1 MRAYMQTGGIIMKII
16 NSGVTA
22 PIGFKASDAAAG
34 IKYQGRTDM
43 AMVYSEADCT
53 CAGTFTTNVVKAA
66 PVIWDR
72 DVVVKGGSA
81 RAIVVNS
88 GIANACTGKE
98 GYEIC
103 EKTAEAAARVLGIR
117 KEQVC
122 IGSTG
127 VIGMQIKID
136 RIINGVSILAEG
148 LADGF
153 EASEKA
159 AKGIMTTDT
168 VHKMTAAEIELS
180 GKKVTIGAMTKGS
193 GMIHPNMCT
202 MLCYITTDA
211 AISNE
216 MLQKALS
223 ASIVDSYNMIS
234 VDGDTSTNDTC
245 FIMANGLAGNPE
257 ITEDNDDFKTFCE
270 ALDAINKDLAK
281 RMAADG
287 EGASHLFEVIVNGA
301 KNKDEAVTLSKSVVG
316 SSLCKAAI
324 YGKDANCG
332 RFMCA
337 LGYSGVQFNPDKVDI
352 YFESKA
358 GSILVVDQG
367 AAPLFDEELALKIL
381 SEDAVTVRCEM
392 NEGEASATAW
402 GCDLTYDYVKINA
415 DYRS

>member
-1 MRAYMQTGGIIMKII
+1 MKVIAG
-16 NSGVTA
+16 GVTA
-22 PIGFKASDAAAG
+22 PKGFLAADTAAG

-53 CAGTFTTNVVKAA
+53 VAGTFTTNVVKAA

-81 RAIVVNS
+81 RAIIVNS

-98 GYEIC
+98 GMDIC
-103 EKTAEAAARVLGIR
+103 DATAKAAAQVLSIR
-117 KEQVC
+117 PEQVC

-127 VIGMQIKID
+127 VIGMQIPKG
-136 RIINGVSILAEG
+136 RIVEGVKVLSTKLESG
-148 LADGF
+148 E
-153 EASEKA
+153 EASLRA
-159 AKGIMTTDT
+159 AKAIMTTDT
-168 VHKMTAAEIELS
+168 VHKMIAVEIELS
-180 GKKVTIGAMTKGS
+180 GKTVTIGAMTKGS

-211 AISNE
+211 AITNE

-223 ASIVDSYNMIS
+223 GSIQDSYNMIS

-245 FIMANGLAGNPE
+245 LALANGLAQNPVIDCE
-257 ITEDNDDFKTFCE
+257 NENYRTFCE
-270 ALDAINKDLAK
+270 ALDYINIYLAK
-281 RMAADG
+281 KMAADG
-287 EGASHLFEVIVNGA
+287 EGATHLYEVIVNGA
-301 KNKDEAVTLSKSVVG
+301 ASKEKAVILAKSVVG

-337 LGYSGVQFNPDKVDI
+337 LGYAGVVFDPDLVDI
-352 YFESKA
+352 YFESAA
-358 GSILVVDQG
+358 GSVLVVSQG
-367 AAPLFDEELALKIL
+367 SAPLFDEELAVAVL
-381 SEDAVTVRCEM
+381 SEEAVTVRCEM
-392 NEGEASATAW
+392 HEGEASATAW

>member
-1 MRAYMQTGGIIMKII
+1 MKVIAG
-16 NSGVTA
+16 GVTA
-22 PIGFKASDAAAG
+22 PKGFLAADTAAG

-53 CAGTFTTNVVKAA
+53 VAGTFTTNVVKAA

-81 RAIVVNS
+81 RAIIVNS

-98 GYEIC
+98 GMDIC
-103 EKTAEAAARVLGIR
+103 DATARAAAEALSIR
-117 KEQVC
+117 PEQVC

-127 VIGMQIKID
+127 VIGMQIPKD
-136 RIINGVSILAEG
+136 RIVEGVKVLSTKLESG
-148 LADGF
+148 E
-153 EASEKA
+153 EASLRA
-159 AKGIMTTDT
+159 AKAIMTTDT
-168 VHKMTAAEIELS
+168 VHKMIAVEIEMS
-180 GKKVTIGAMTKGS
+180 GKTVTIGAMTKGS

-211 AISNE
+211 AITNE

-223 ASIVDSYNMIS
+223 GSIQDSYNMIS

-245 FIMANGLAGNPE
+245 LALANGLAQNPVIDCE
-257 ITEDNDDFKTFCE
+257 NEDYRTFCE
-270 ALDAINKDLAK
+270 ALDYINIYLAK
-281 RMAADG
+281 KMAADG
-287 EGASHLFEVIVNGA
+287 EGATHLYEVIVNGA
-301 KNKDEAVTLSKSVVG
+301 ASKEKAVILAKSVVG

-337 LGYSGVQFNPDKVDI
+337 LGYAGVVFDPDLVDI
-352 YFESKA
+352 YFESAA
-358 GSILVVDQG
+358 GSVLVVSQG
-367 AAPLFDEELALKIL
+367 SAPLFDEELAVAVL
-381 SEDAVTVRCEM
+381 SEEAVTVRCEM
-392 NEGEASATAW
+392 HEGEASATAW

>member
-1 MRAYMQTGGIIMKII
+1 MKIV
-16 NSGVTA
+16 NGGVTT
-22 PIGFKASDAAAG
+22 PKGFKASSAAAG

-72 DVVVKGGSA
+72 DVVVKGKSA

-103 EKTAEAAARVLGIR
+103 EKTAEATAKALNI
-117 KEQVC
+117 KPNQVC

-136 RIINGVSILAEG
+136 RIVDGVSKLAATLE
-148 LADGF
+148 DGF

-159 AKGIMTTDT
+159 AKAIMTTDT
-168 VHKMTAAEIELS
+168 VHKMTAVEIELS
-180 GKKVTIGAMTKGS
+180 GKTVTIGAMTKGS

-211 AISNE
+211 AISSE

-245 FIMANGLAGNPE
+245 FIMANGLADNDM
-257 ITEDNDDFKTFCE
+257 ITEENEDYKVFCE
-270 ALDAINKDLAK
+270 ALDYINKDLAK

-301 KNKDEAVTLSKSVVG
+301 KNKEEAVTLSKSVVG

-337 LGYSGVQFNPDKVDI
+337 LGYSGIQFNPDIVDI

-358 GSILVVDQG
+358 GSILVVSQG
-367 AAPLFDEELALKIL
+367 AAPSFDEDLALKVL
-381 SEDAVTVRCEM
+381 SEEAVTVRCEM
-392 NEGEASATAW
+392 NDGEASATAW

>member
-1 MRAYMQTGGIIMKII
+1 MKII
-16 NSGVTA
+16 NEGITA
-22 PIGFKASDAAAG
+22 PLGFKAADAMAG

-43 AMVYSEADCT
+43 AMVVSDVDCT

-103 EKTAEAAARVLGIR
+103 EKTAEATASALGI
-117 KEQVC
+117 KPEQVC

-136 RIINGVSILAEG
+136 RIVGGVEKLANSLEKSF
-148 LADGF
+148 D
-153 EASEKA
+153 ASEKA
-159 AKGIMTTDT
+159 AKAIMTTDT
-168 VHKMTAAEIELS
+168 VHKMMAVEIELS

-211 AISNE
+211 AICSE

-245 FIMANGLAGNPE
+245 FIMANGLAGNDI
-257 ITEDNDDFKTFCE
+257 ITEENEDFRVFSE
-270 ALDAINKDLAK
+270 ALDTINKTLAK
-281 RMAADG
+281 KMAADG
-287 EGASHLFEVIVNGA
+287 EGASHLFEVIVNGT
-301 KNKDEAVTLSKSVVG
+301 KSKEDAVILSKSVVG
-316 SSLCKAAI
+316 SPLCKSAI
-324 YGKDANCG
+324 FGKDANCG

-337 LGYSGVQFNPDKVDI
+337 LGYSGVQFDPDLVDL

-358 GSILVVDQG
+358 GSVLVVEKG
-367 AAPLFDEELALKIL
+367 AAPSFDEDLAFKIL

-392 NEGEASATAW
+392 NAGECSATAW

>member
-1 MRAYMQTGGIIMKII
+1 MKVIAG
-16 NSGVTA
+16 GVTA
-22 PIGFKASDAAAG
+22 PKGFLAADTAAG

-53 CAGTFTTNVVKAA
+53 VAGTFTTNVVKAA

-72 DVVVKGGSA
+72 DVVVKGGSS
-81 RAIVVNS
+81 RAIIVNS

-98 GYEIC
+98 GMDIC
-103 EKTAEAAARVLGIR
+103 DATAKAAAQVLSIR
-117 KEQVC
+117 PEQVC

-127 VIGMQIKID
+127 VIGMQIPKD
-136 RIINGVSILAEG
+136 RIVEGVKVLSTKLESG
-148 LADGF
+148 E
-153 EASEKA
+153 EASLRA
-159 AKGIMTTDT
+159 AKAIMTTDT
-168 VHKMTAAEIELS
+168 VHKMIAVEIELS
-180 GKKVTIGAMTKGS
+180 GKTVTIGAMTKGS

-211 AISNE
+211 AITNE

-223 ASIVDSYNMIS
+223 ASIQDSYNMIS

-245 FIMANGLAGNPE
+245 LALANGLAQNPVIDCE
-257 ITEDNDDFKTFCE
+257 NEDYRTFCE
-270 ALDAINKDLAK
+270 ALDYINIYLAK
-281 RMAADG
+281 KMAADG
-287 EGASHLFEVIVNGA
+287 EGATHLYEVIVNGA
-301 KNKDEAVTLSKSVVG
+301 ASKEKAVILDKSVVG

-337 LGYSGVQFNPDKVDI
+337 LGYAGVVFDPDLVDI
-352 YFESKA
+352 YFESAA
-358 GSILVVDQG
+358 GSVLVVSQG
-367 AAPLFDEELALKIL
+367 SAPLFDEELAVAVL
-381 SEDAVTVRCEM
+381 SEEAVTVRCEM
-392 NEGEASATAW
+392 HEGEASATAW